1 MCTALRLAAVAC
13 VAAGAAMARP
23 EGTFTPAT
31 NANIAFSGRGFAFPN
46 GSRQFDYSGSQLAFV
61 TTGASVVMDVT
72 VVSPATVPGDVFDVF
87 LDSIFATRLQL
98 VSGTRL
104 YPLFSLWPASRLV
117 QVIKAT
123 EPAWCVSA

>member
-1 MCTALRLAAVAC
+1 
-13 VAAGAAMARP
+13 
-23 EGTFTPAT
+23 
-31 NANIAFSGRGFAFPN
+31 
-46 GSRQFDYSGSQLAFV
+46 
-61 TTGASVVMDVT
+61 MDVT

-123 EPAWCVSA
+123 EPAWNAGNATLRAPVVNGFWTTGSMQAPPPPTGTTVGLRSEVYPVAPPPYGGPRRLLFIGDSLTAG